1 MLGISELPTD
11 SSSLA
16 ERFGRRRNGL
26 LNRLL
31 VIGWTESGFTLG
43 EGVSPTELAVLK
55 KQCHRN
61 NIA

>member
-1 MLGISELPTD
+1 MLGISELPID

-16 ERFGRRRNGL
+16 ERFRRRRNGL

-31 VIGWTESGFTLG
+31 VIGWTESGFILG
-43 EGVSPTELAVLK
+43 KGVSPTELAVLK
-55 KQCHRN
+55 KQRHRN